1 MATGYVRPGS
11 WNGCYMTIHTTAAI
25 IHVQWWRLYMCQ
37 DGKTVRIG
45 AHASCTELAPPVPLN
60 AQAAS
65 HTDENVVTSCCSS
78 LGRGAAACGASG
90 AAAETCHTAGR

>member
-1 MATGYVRPGS
+1 MPGS
-11 WNGCYMTIHTTAAI
+11 RHGCYLPIHIKASVVPRWKDSI
-25 IHVQWWRLYMCQ
+25 DPIN
-37 DGKTVRIG
+37 
-45 AHASCTELAPPVPLN
+45 AHGS
-60 AQAAS
+60 S